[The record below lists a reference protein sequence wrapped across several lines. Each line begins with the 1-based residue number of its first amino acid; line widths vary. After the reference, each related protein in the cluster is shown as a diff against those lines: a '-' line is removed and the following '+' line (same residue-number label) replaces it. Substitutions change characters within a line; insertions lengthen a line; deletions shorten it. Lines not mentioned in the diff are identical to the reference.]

1 MKQTRLPEWLTAVS
15 TPVTTENPC
24 GEDPRYLDSF
34 LLIKEEI
41 EKLSGTDYERVI
53 NDSREL
59 LCSTTKDLRIAAFLL
74 LASTFVDGWPG
85 LYHGLCCYR
94 ILSEEFWDQCHPQ
107 KENQRQ
113 AALMLLNNPRLT
125 AFAENS
131 HAVEDHELTEAISQE
146 IVRINAFL
154 VEKLGGDVPRL
165 SGLAQWFG
173 KKTKEATPKPAHEEN
188 RSQAT
193 AVPTTAHAPV
203 SGENS
208 AAPGSEREFE
218 NEARK
223 LHKYL
228 SEKGDD
234 YRAIALSRALF
245 WSTNSV
251 PPNEQ
256 GHTKVPAPRASGW
269 AELNNLTSAGNK
281 LETIRFCE
289 KLFMETGYRY
299 AMKLQYILW
308 QQAKTGKLEQLQRLI
323 EAQVCQWSS
332 AVPEILQL
340 YFADASPFCDGETLM
355 WIETLVQQSAP
366 AGSESPSEYDFTASL
381 EEAMDAATTLA
392 GEKQLAKAIAHL
404 RQVNCQSELERLQK
418 QLCEARL
425 CLVAGKPQ
433 MAESVLRQLHSQ
445 AQGKKLGVWHPQLAI
460 EIIQLR
466 CKALQSLNTSDKLEK
481 TQIAQ
486 EIQQLHSDAC
496 LIDLSLAAN
505 LT

>member
-208 AAPGSEREFE
+208 AAPGSERSS
-218 NEARK
+218 K
-223 LHKYL
+223 
-228 SEKGDD
+228 
-234 YRAIALSRALF
+234 
-245 WSTNSV
+245 
-251 PPNEQ
+251 
-256 GHTKVPAPRASGW
+256 TKRASCINISVKK
-269 AELNNLTSAGNK
+269 AM
-281 LETIRFCE
+281 TI
-289 KLFMETGYRY
+289 G
-299 AMKLQYILW
+299 Q
-308 QQAKTGKLEQLQRLI
+308 
-323 EAQVCQWSS
+323 
-332 AVPEILQL
+332 
-340 YFADASPFCDGETLM
+340 
-355 WIETLVQQSAP
+355 
-366 AGSESPSEYDFTASL
+366 SPSRELCSGAPTAF
-381 EEAMDAATTLA
+381 
-392 GEKQLAKAIAHL
+392 L
-404 RQVNCQSELERLQK
+404 RTNKGTRKSRHREQ
-418 QLCEARL
+418 
-425 CLVAGKPQ
+425 VAGP
-433 MAESVLRQLHSQ
+433 
-445 AQGKKLGVWHPQLAI
+445 
-460 EIIQLR
+460 
-466 CKALQSLNTSDKLEK
+466 N
-481 TQIAQ
+481 
-486 EIQQLHSDAC
+486 
-496 LIDLSLAAN
+496 
-505 LT
+505 